1 MHTIYY
7 TGHGDSDGDWQ
18 FPNGWISFNWVWDT
32 WDKHTKNAN
41 RRHLMIVS
49 DCCHSGKWAIR
60 AEGDENCTVITAA
73 GEECAARDNEFSQV
87 FVACN
92 WDRKRKANIPQ
103 YADEQYLKYG
113 GKLCAKGTLRDPD
126 FFYLGDEF

>member
-1 MHTIYY
+1 MGI
-7 TGHGDSDGDWQ
+7 GGFPIRDG
-18 FPNGWISFNWVWDT
+18 ISFNWVRDT

-103 YADEQYLKYG
+103 YADEQYLKFG

-126 FFYLGDEF
+126 FFYFGDEF